1 MSTRCQPYISNMQ
14 PAYIHGGRPR
24 LPPVADGANGRRQSD
39 GQNVHD
45 GGRRQCEGEDE
56 ERGSTGSERLKEHR
70 DDAEAKEQH
79 VDEHDGEM
87 LCAGQH
93 GLEHLLHGAPAF

>member
-1 MSTRCQPYISNMQ
+1 MSALHLGTCNPHIYI
-14 PAYIHGGRPR
+14 GGSPK
-24 LPPVADGANGRRQSD
+24 LPPVPDGTNGRRQPD

-45 GGRRQCEGEDE
+45 GRRRQCEGENE
-56 ERGSTGSERLKEHR
+56 ERGNAGSERLKEHR

-87 LCAGQH
+87 LCAGQY
-93 GLEHLLHGAPAF
+93 GLEHLLHGSSAF